1 MLLALQNPLGF
12 RSPLS
17 CWDRDFGWSWLE
29 RVTKDFVHLEKRG
42 GSDVCL
48 QPSTQPVA
56 TTGRGHGPAQG
67 DSIFSTQTQKT
78 PPSPQESDAA
88 LHPPLTRG
96 DSGVP
101 TLKSHYQQHYHTT
114 VGCSQRF
121 RASSGQLELPSCV
134 LCSQSI
140 QCLAAQAAWKA
151 TSAQLQPVL
160 AQISEP
166 CSQTQRQDPQSR
178 ASTGSCRYFV
188 SFKQRGWNS
197 AATSLGYSW
206 MPITD

>member
-56 TTGRGHGPAQG
+56 TAGRGHGPAQG
-67 DSIFSTQTQKT
+67 VSIFSTQTQKT
-78 PPSPQESDAA
+78 PPFPQESDAA

-96 DSGVP
+96 D
-101 TLKSHYQQHYHTT
+101 LKSHYQQHYHTT

-121 RASSGQLELPSCV
+121 RTTGASFLCALLPEH
-134 LCSQSI
+134 
-140 QCLAAQAAWKA
+140 
-151 TSAQLQPVL
+151 PV
-160 AQISEP
+160 P
-166 CSQTQRQDPQSR
+166 G
-178 ASTGSCRYFV
+178 STGCLESHLSSAPA
-188 SFKQRGWNS
+188 SFSSNFRALLSDTKTGPPKQSKYWK
-197 AATSLGYSW
+197 LQVFCVF
-206 MPITD
+206 